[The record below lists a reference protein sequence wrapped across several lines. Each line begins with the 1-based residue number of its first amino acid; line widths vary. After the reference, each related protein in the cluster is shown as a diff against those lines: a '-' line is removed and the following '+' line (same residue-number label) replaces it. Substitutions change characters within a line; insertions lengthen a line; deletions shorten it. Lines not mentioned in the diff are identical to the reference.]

1 VARTP
6 FHVLGTGWAL
16 PDGVVTN
23 VDLEAR
29 MDTSDEWIRER
40 TGIRERRVGGTTGEL
55 ATAAARAALGR
66 APGAPPVSMLLVATS
81 TPDEAIPATAAVVA
95 GELGL
100 ECGTAD
106 LNGACAGFVYALV
119 AAGGFLDAGGSV
131 LVVGA
136 DVMTRITD
144 PVDRGTAILFSDGAG
159 ALLLAP
165 APAGSD
171 AGLLGWDAGT
181 DASTHDILR
190 CDLGGTIEMAGQAVF
205 KVAIRSATASVHAA
219 LDAAGVEP
227 ADVALFVP
235 HQANQRITDALAG
248 RLGLGPERVVST
260 IATTGN
266 SSAATI
272 PHALAVADRD
282 GRLRDGDV
290 VVVSGFGAGM
300 TWATAVLRWSSGA
313 DDSAAPSAGRNPAGA
328 AEV

>member
-1 VARTP
+1 MV
-6 FHVLGTGWAL
+6 
-16 PDGVVTN
+16 
-23 VDLEAR
+23 
-29 MDTSDEWIRER
+29 
-40 TGIRERRVGGTTGEL
+40 
-55 ATAAARAALGR
+55 
-66 APGAPPVSMLLVATS
+66 LVATS

-100 ECGTAD
+100 ACGTAD

-119 AAGGFLDAGGSV
+119 AAGGFLTAGGSV
-131 LVVGA
+131 LVLGA

-165 APAGSD
+165 APAGSGV
-171 AGLLGWDAGT
+171 GLLGWDAGT

-205 KVAIRSATASVHAA
+205 KVAIRAATASIHAA
-219 LDAAGVEP
+219 LDVAGLAP
-227 ADVALFVP
+227 DDISLFVP
-235 HQANQRITDALAG
+235 HQANQRITDAMAS
-248 RLGLGPERVVST
+248 RLGLGPDRVVST

-272 PHALAVADRD
+272 PHALAVAD
-282 GRLRDGDV
+282 GEARLHDGDI

-300 TWATAVLRWSSGA
+300 TWATAVVRWSSGGTVG
-313 DDSAAPSAGRNPAGA
+313 DGPTPGRNPAGA
-328 AEV
+328 TEV

>member
-1 VARTP
+1 LAPTP
-6 FHVLGTGWAL
+6 FHVVGTGFAL
-16 PDGVVTN
+16 PDGVLTN
-23 VDLEAR
+23 ADLEAR

-40 TGIRERRVGGTTGEL
+40 TGIHERRVGGTTGGL
-55 ATAAARAALGR
+55 ATAAARAALDQ
-66 APGAPPVSMLLVATS
+66 APDAPPVSMLLVATS

-106 LNGACAGFVYALV
+106 LNGACAGFVYALI
-119 AAGGFLDAGGSV
+119 AAGGFLAAGGSV

-165 APAGSD
+165 APDGSD
-171 AGLLGWDAGT
+171 VGLLGWDAGT

-205 KVAIRSATASVHAA
+205 KVAIRAATASIHAA
-219 LDAAGVEP
+219 LDAAGLAP
-227 ADVALFVP
+227 DDVSLFVP
-235 HQANQRITDALAG
+235 HQANQRITDAMAS

-272 PHALAVADRD
+272 PPALAGADRD
-282 GRLRDGDV
+282 GRLHDGDV

-300 TWATAVLRWSSGA
+300 TWATAVLRWSSSRG
-313 DDSAAPSAGRNPAGA
+313 DGSAPPARRNPAGA
-328 AEV
+328 PEV